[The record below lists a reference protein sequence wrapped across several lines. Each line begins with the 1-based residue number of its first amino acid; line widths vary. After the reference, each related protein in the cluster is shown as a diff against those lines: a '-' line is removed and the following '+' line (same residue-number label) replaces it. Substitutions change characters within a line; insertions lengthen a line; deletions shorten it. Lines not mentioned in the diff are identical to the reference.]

1 MEWIVSR
8 SGSPAS
14 TDALVF
20 NQTSERERSQMAR
33 KHVFCINGSSAFL
46 DVVRELLED
55 ESYNVTTTNFVPLT
69 YDQIALL
76 KPDLLIVDVVVG
88 IQAGWDLLEHLPNEA
103 ATQGIPLI
111 VTSTSQLLL
120 DRARVLAQSN
130 GPKLYLVMPFDI
142 ATLLKMVNTL
152 IGPA

>member
-1 MEWIVSR
+1 
-8 SGSPAS
+8 
-14 TDALVF
+14 
-20 NQTSERERSQMAR
+20 MAR

-69 YDQIALL
+69 YDQIAVL

-88 IQAGWDLLEHLPNEA
+88 IQAGWDLLEHLRNEM
-103 ATQGIPLI
+103 TTRGIPLI

-120 DRARVLAQSN
+120 NRAEELAQPN
-130 GPKLYLVMPFDI
+130 GQKLYLVMPFDI
-142 ATLLKMVNTL
+142 DAMLKMVDNL